1 MNDRTVRLRVVWL
14 SLAALLALAAFNAT
28 LHPLVKGFG
37 LAHARWLESE
47 FRPVFVVDSLPRSEV
62 GTILEMYPGEVR
74 GQHGFRVYEI
84 LLPTL
89 ILAAAMGVLA
99 HFLALHFR
107 TAAIWLWNCRPRLAA
122 PPMALWSGL
131 MLGCLGGV
139 ALASDWRFPREAALM
154 PFVLA
159 ILGVAAV
166 SLRAWPDAGKIS
178 SALTGL
184 SAARWFW
191 LGFLATAYAGDVTA
205 HPAYHTL
212 GGGSSRQ
219 LSPGL
224 VAGLVVA
231 FLLFHWFTRAPRKMG
246 RSIVSGDW
254 RGLVDNCDRL
264 TQVSIGELWILLPLV
279 LWTASRFPNQSALWL
294 LMQYLLASTA
304 CSAMARWT
312 LEGHPP
318 QARSWP
324 GRLAGTFWRAGTVAL
339 IFALPLLVVG
349 QAIYDDFTLPI
360 AVPFVLIGLGLVG
373 GQPWRAQKK
382 ACDFAVRTTILPA
395 MESPVVR
402 RPSSWRKRRA
412 ALAAVMALGVA
423 VISGAHEDWSARQ
436 PQAPSAEQQIQKELS
451 RSFGY
456 RARYL
461 RSGTQSLVVGQDLS
475 FYQQSRAERIVR
487 DVLPNDRISTIS
499 VRPWRWEGVG
509 LGILLL
515 TLAGVLMTLPAQLL
529 GLLGTRSLAAP
540 FVVLAGANGAFALG
554 AKWGWFWLDPY
565 VHLAAFAIS
574 AVMAGA
580 GVSWARREPSGA
592 KFVPQI
598 PAPPEGGAK
607 AQVAESK
614 PIPLPMIEIAK
625 SDTKAQSVAK
635 LMKVDAISIEMGRG
649 LLALVGSSES
659 ARLMERVASIRRQVA
674 MSLGIIVPGIRF
686 RDNLG
691 LERNTYIIRVRD
703 TQVAQGCLRVGGLL
717 AIGAED
723 KLLSLDGTSTTDPNS
738 GLPGKWISPD
748 SRPQAEELQ
757 CMIFDPISVLTI
769 QLTDVLLAHAA
780 ELLTLEEV
788 SRLLDHC
795 AVDCPVTVRMARE
808 SHSLLTLR
816 DVYRGLVAEG
826 VSIRD
831 HEAILNVLVGLD
843 DSVDALI
850 AAVRLASRAEICRG
864 CSNGENIIEV
874 IGLDAGLE
882 KELHGSL
889 RNGKLPESTW
899 HKIEPG
905 MMRVIDDVMQR
916 GVQPVLLA
924 APRLRMPLYRSLALA
939 YPSLVVLAT
948 NEIAPSF
955 GTSVI
960 ATVQS
965 HEAFAH

>member
-28 LHPLVKGFG
+28 LHPLVRGFG

-62 GTILEMYPGEVR
+62 GIILEMYPGEVR

-107 TAAIWLWNCRPRLAA
+107 NALVWLWNCRPRVAA
-122 PPMALWSGL
+122 PPMPLWSGL
-131 MLGCLGGV
+131 MLGCLGGM

-159 ILGVAAV
+159 ILGVATA
-166 SLRAWPDAGKIS
+166 SLRAWPEAGKLS

-205 HPAYHTL
+205 HPTYHTL
-212 GGGSSRQ
+212 GGESSRQ

-231 FLLFHWFTRAPRKMG
+231 FLLFHWLTRVPRKMG
-246 RSIVSGDW
+246 LSMVSGDW

-264 TQVSIGELWILLPLV
+264 TQVSIGELWILLPLT

-294 LMQYLLASTA
+294 LTQYLLSSTA
-304 CSAMARWT
+304 CAAMAHWT
-312 LEGHPP
+312 LEGHRR

-324 GRLAGTFWRAGTVAL
+324 GCIAGTFWRAGTVAL
-339 IFALPLLVVG
+339 IFALPLLVMG

-382 ACDFAVRTTILPA
+382 VCDFAVRTTILPPMA
-395 MESPVVR
+395 SHVVR
-402 RPSSWRKRRA
+402 RSSSWRKKRA

-423 VISGAHEDWSARQ
+423 LISGAHEDWSARQ
-436 PQAPSAEQQIQKELS
+436 LQAPSAEQRIQKELS
-451 RSFGY
+451 ASFGY

-461 RSGTQSLVVGQDLS
+461 RSGTQSLVVGQDFS
-475 FYQQSRAERIVR
+475 VYQQLRAERIVR
-487 DVLPNDRISTIS
+487 NVLPNDRISAIS

-515 TLAGVLMTLPAQLL
+515 TLTGVLMTLPALLLDLL
-529 GLLGTRSLAAP
+529 GSRSLSAP
-540 FVVLAGANGAFALG
+540 FVVLAGANGAFAMG
-554 AKWGWFWLDPY
+554 AEWGWFWLDPY

-580 GVSWARREPSGA
+580 GVTWARRGRPVAEAAA
-592 KFVPQI
+592 KI
-598 PAPPEGGAK
+598 PAPSQG
-607 AQVAESK
+607 
-614 PIPLPMIEIAK
+614 
-625 SDTKAQSVAK
+625 T
-635 LMKVDAISIEMGRG
+635 LMKVDAISIEVGRG
-649 LLALVGSSES
+649 LLGLLNSLDS
-659 ARLMERVASIRRQVA
+659 AELTERVASVRRQVA
-674 MSLGIIVPGIRF
+674 ISLGIIVPGIRF

-691 LERNTYIIRVRD
+691 LERDTYIIRVRD
-703 TQVAQGCLRVGGLL
+703 AQVAQGGLQVGALL
-717 AIGAED
+717 ALGAEH
-723 KLLSLDGTSTTDPNS
+723 KLLALDGTFITDPNY

-748 SRPQAEELQ
+748 ARPQAEELQ

-769 QLTDVLLAHAA
+769 GLTNVLLAHAA

-788 SRLLDHC
+788 SKLLDRC
-795 AVDCPVTVRMARE
+795 AVDCPVTVQTARE
-808 SHSLLTLR
+808 RHSLLTLR

-831 HEAILNVLVGLD
+831 HEGILNLLVGLEG
-843 DSVDALI
+843 SVDALI
-850 AAVRLASRAEICRG
+850 AAVRLASRREICRRYT
-864 CSNGENIIEV
+864 NGENIIEV
-874 IGLDAGLE
+874 IGLNAGLE

-889 RNGKLPESTW
+889 RNGKLSESTW

-905 MMRVIDDVMQR
+905 MKRVIDNVMQR

-924 APRLRMPLYRSLALA
+924 APRLRIPLYRSLTLA

-948 NEIAPSF
+948 NEIAHGF
-955 GTSVI
+955 GTNVI
-960 ATVQS
+960 ATVQGYES
-965 HEAFAH
+965 APLERD